1 MGVRSFKCGSL
12 GVWNMIELMGHCMK
26 SQVSLF
32 VCAYVHM
39 SEVKAQMNNPY
50 QFIQVERATALVLW
64 LHHDD
69 RCHGRDLSSAAWDS
83 FCSTHP
89 PVVSPVSKSLR
100 DQCVFTPVVMF
111 FFSSCAPPPGVS
123 HGGWK
128 AGGSEGEIQTH
139 VRVFSSFSNSFN
151 CSAFFFFLQWTQ
163 TDQITAHCTPPHQ
176 DTVFLF
182 IFDSKSHC
190 CTLQNF
196 WLGFC

>member
-12 GVWNMIELMGHCMK
+12 GVWNMIELMGHCMQ

-111 FFSSCAPPPGVS
+111 FFLAAVLLHLGCHTEDERRVAQRERSKRMCEYFPP
-123 HGGWK
+123 
-128 AGGSEGEIQTH
+128 
-139 VRVFSSFSNSFN
+139 
-151 CSAFFFFLQWTQ
+151 SAILS
-163 TDQITAHCTPPHQ
+163 
-176 DTVFLF
+176 TVLR
-182 IFDSKSHC
+182 
-190 CTLQNF
+190 LLNQQ
-196 WLGFC
+196 L